1 MAKSH
6 LIRTAATGSRE
17 VSRFGVTKP
26 LFISSGDITSIR
38 YFRDDIEDV
47 LLDPHRQLQLE
58 SQSIQ
63 ALVAEILK
71 LDGVVSVAVKHYE
84 VEVEIGLAFDWPEIS
99 TATISILKKLF
110 QDEEVDIQ
118 DDALSS
124 AWAKSEKRRVF
135 T

>member
-1 MAKSH
+1 MIKNH
-6 LIRTAATGSRE
+6 RIRTAATESRE

-26 LFISSGDITSIR
+26 LFISSGDVRAIR

-47 LLDPHRQLQLE
+47 LLDPDTRLQLE

-63 ALVAEILK
+63 AVVAEILK

-118 DDALSS
+118 DNAFSGV
-124 AWAKSEKRRVF
+124 WAESEKSRP
-135 T
+135 